1 MHTSIHNFNQYN
13 GYYKYRIQYIQDMAT
28 HINRQVQDH
37 KTHIVCMDMVKNTGE
52 GNEIKIC
59 FNTFILL
66 F

>member
-1 MHTSIHNFNQYN
+1 MT
-13 GYYKYRIQYIQDMAT
+13 T

-37 KTHIVCMDMVKNTGE
+37 KSRIVCMDMVKNTGE
-52 GNEIKIC
+52 GNEIKLC